1 MSVLETSASAA
12 SREYVHLLESAY
24 RRWQEV
30 YDQDYGLSQDPD
42 VYKVLRRDPETA
54 HVMNYRRRLVAGS
67 RWRVVPASDDDDSG
81 RERKAAAIVE
91 RLMGKIRN
99 FQTSLQQLANAV
111 FTGSS
116 WAFVEGRF
124 ETLAVAGGPPRRWWV
139 PTRLKQVDKR
149 RFRQM
154 VNPDTGAVE
163 WEFYSISRRQYE
175 PLGNRRRWFVRVVFD
190 DDEESLGHGRGLVES
205 IYHWQYAKSKVLS
218 EGLGGLERWAQ
229 GIVKASVD
237 GLRKGAVGSTNAEI
251 VSEWLSVLDKMYSRH
266 KLVHDKNDEVTVLP
280 GPGQG
285 HDMVKDFLAYL
296 RDGIQVCVLGS
307 NLPTRA
313 TGGGSYALAEVQEN
327 STDALIG
334 SDQVVESDAVTGD
347 MIPLVWA
354 MNAIPLRQEGVFE
367 ADRPKFVISSRL
379 RRDPTAAGAMIG
391 ALLNAGVRGL
401 REDEVFDV
409 LGFTPAGPYDRE
421 LRAVQPAGAAQ
432 QGAEMGG
439 DPERVEQEEEPE
451 SVELPAPPT

>member
-1 MSVLETSASAA
+1 MTVLETAASAA

-30 YDQDYGLSQDPD
+30 YDQDYGLANDANI
-42 VYKVLRRDPETA
+42 YKVLRRDPETA

-67 RWRVVPASDDDDSG
+67 RWRVVPASDDDRSG
-81 RERKAAAIVE
+81 AERRAAAIVE

-99 FQTSLQQLANAV
+99 FQTARQQLAHAV
-111 FTGSS
+111 FSGSA

-124 ETLAVAGGPPRRWWV
+124 ETLAIAGGPPRRWWV
-139 PTRLKQVDKR
+139 PTRLRNVDKR
-149 RFRQM
+149 RFRQV
-154 VNPDTGAVE
+154 VNEDGSVA
-163 WEFYSISRRQYE
+163 WELYSIKRQRYE

-190 DDEESLGHGRGLVES
+190 DDEESLGHGRGLVEA
-205 IYHWQYAKSKVLS
+205 IYHWQYAKAKVLA
-218 EGLGGLERWAQ
+218 EGLAGLEAWAQ
-229 GIVKASVD
+229 GIVKAKVN
-237 GLRKGAVGSTNAEI
+237 GLRVGKKDGGTNEQI
-251 VSEWLSVLDKMYSRH
+251 VQEWLRVLEIMRSRH
-266 KLVHDKNDEVTVLP
+266 KLVHDAEDDLTVLP

-334 SDQVVESDAVTGD
+334 GDQVVLGDGVSDDLV
-347 MIPLVWA
+347 PLLWA
-354 MNAIPLRQEGVFE
+354 MNALPLREEGVFR
-367 ADRPKFVISSRL
+367 ADQPRFVISSRL
-379 RRDPTAAGAMIG
+379 RRDPASAGSMVG

-401 REDEVFDV
+401 REDEVFDL
-409 LGFTPAGPYDRE
+409 LGLTPAGPYDRE
-421 LRAVQPAGAAQ
+421 LRVVQPAGAAP
-432 QGAEMGG
+432 QGE
-439 DPERVEQEEEPE
+439 EQEPEAEGEPEPEDEEP
-451 SVELPAPPT
+451 VELPT